1 MLIYYFNMILDIIVE
16 VFYNRIFSFF
26 LIINFGLM
34 RLFFVFL
41 FMVAIHIFI
50 INSFY
55 LGLKNLMQN
64 MIIIFYLL
72 FYLFLLCIISY

>member
-16 VFYNRIFSFF
+16 VFYNRIFNFF
-26 LIINFGLM
+26 LRVNFGLM

-41 FMVAIHIFI
+41 FMVIIHIFI
-50 INSFY
+50 ISSFY

-72 FYLFLLCIISY
+72 FYQFLLCIISY